1 MFARFNNISIK
12 NKILIP
18 LITIS
23 LMIGIANYFFF
34 IDLYKST
41 LIEEKIN
48 QARTLILSAES
59 VRHFVAKQQ
68 EAGIYKDTL
77 LNVNDVLLTVPIF
90 AAMQTAREKAKE
102 LNVEFKV
109 PKFNPRNPDNTPDEF
124 EKVILKKF
132 ERTNQKEIFEMDK
145 TSNKIRFFRPVKLT
159 HECLRCHGDPDKS
172 LEYWGRS
179 DGKDITGSQM
189 EDWKVGEIHG
199 AFEILV
205 SMEPIY
211 SAVKTKSLVIAAIS
225 GLGTMLIIIASLI
238 ISNMVGKPIIEL
250 DKAAKKVSEGHT
262 DVFVEIKHEDELGRL
277 SKSFNSMVQ
286 KISLKNRELTD
297 EKNSI
302 QKRVDE
308 AVRESEEQ
316 RIYLTRNV
324 NKMLSGMELFANGD
338 LTVSLQSENDH
349 DEIADLVKGFNQAVG
364 STRKMIKEIQEAVE
378 VTAGASTQISSSTE
392 QMATGMHEQ
401 SAQTS
406 EIASAIEQMSS
417 TIIETTKNV
426 GVATETSNHA
436 GQIAK
441 EGGKVIKDTVDGMHR
456 ISKVVRTAA
465 LTIQELG
472 ASSEQIG
479 SIIQVI
485 DDIADQTNLLAL
497 NAAIEAARA
506 GEQGRGFAVV
516 ADEVRKLAERTTIAT
531 KEIGE
536 MITKIQKDTTEAVR
550 SINLGTTEVENGL
563 HLAERSGVSL
573 NEIII
578 GVEKVDDLISQVAA
592 ASEEQSSA
600 AEEISRNIESMNIVT
615 QQTASGIQ
623 QIATSAEALHRMTG
637 ELHLSVSKFII
648 EKDVVLNH
656 RESNFVVRS
665 NGVITKK

>member
-77 LNVNDVLLTVPIF
+77 LDVNDVLLTVPIF

-124 EKVILKKF
+124 EKIILKRF

-159 HECLRCHGDPDKS
+159 HECLRCHGDPGKS

-302 QKRVDE
+302 PKRVDE

-516 ADEVRKLAERTTIAT
+516 ADEVRKLAETTTIAT
-531 KEIGE
+531 KEIGD